1 MVNVGGFFASLA
13 LVTDEGSFK
22 KGIGMLN
29 MLPGLLGKM
38 GVATLGVASG
48 FVAMGASSAAA
59 LTKLADNA
67 KILGL
72 SARQLDNWR
81 NAARIAGGDADSF
94 QESLSTLNKTFF
106 NLKIG
111 EVDKGTIQGLGMSGA
126 DFGAMQKMPMQDRIQ
141 YVLTRLESIKDPE
154 MQKALTAKLLGQNG
168 LTMLAQNQLSGSNFS
183 NAYANASSRNLYTD
197 ENYSTAIKGKKTLD
211 ETRVSLEETFN
222 KIGIEIET
230 ALLPQLQEFS
240 QWLKNNK
247 QGLDDFAKAIG
258 SIAKFIMSLISG
270 TVGVVQDLGKKEDWL
285 VSRKVYG
292 PKGTIDFANASAAML
307 LGNGQESKYYDL
319 YSSGKLTLAQV
330 NAIDAN
336 KTRFDLFKG
345 GYTQA
350 AATLPDSVIKT
361 IADRAEAIVQRI
373 NHSTYIPGDYS
384 SMKPGYENSLLAEA
398 GKTLNINISTDGP
411 ISDKQAKMIGDAISS
426 KVNAAGIR
434 Q

>member
-1 MVNVGGFFASLA
+1 MA

-48 FVAMGASSAAA
+48 FVAMGARSAAA
-59 LTKLADNA
+59 LTKPSSLDNA

-168 LTMLAQNQLSGSNFS
+168 GLTMLAQNQLSGSNFA
-183 NAYANASSRNLYTD
+183 NAYGNASSRNLYTD

-222 KIGIEIET
+222 KIGIEIES
-230 ALLPQLQEFS
+230 ALLPSLEKFS
-240 QWLKNNK
+240 AWLANNQK
-247 QGLDDFAKAIG
+247 VLDDFAKAVG
-258 SIAKFIMSLISG
+258 DATSGVLGISS
-270 TVGVVQDLGKKEDWL
+270 EARPAML
-285 VSRKVYG
+285 VSNR
-292 PKGTIDFANASAAML
+292 PCLN
-307 LGNGQESKYYDL
+307 
-319 YSSGKLTLAQV
+319 
-330 NAIDAN
+330 
-336 KTRFDLFKG
+336 
-345 GYTQA
+345 QA
-350 AATLPDSVIKT
+350 
-361 IADRAEAIVQRI
+361 
-373 NHSTYIPGDYS
+373 
-384 SMKPGYENSLLAEA
+384 
-398 GKTLNINISTDGP
+398 
-411 ISDKQAKMIGDAISS
+411 
-426 KVNAAGIR
+426 
-434 Q
+434 